1 VTALRGLGAFAVLGL
16 LAIAVAVGALDEL
29 ESWKGAPRRRRS

>member
-1 VTALRGLGAFAVLGL
+1 VAAFAALGL
-16 LAIAVAVGALDEL
+16 LAIAVAIGALDEL